1 MFTFR
6 KNKYIIYTYYNFC
19 LFKDYI
25 LKGKIMGKYCEKFK
39 NGNLVEMLLLN
50 ILSKGDSYG
59 YEIIQFFNTV
69 SDSTITLATGNLY
82 PMLYRLEENG
92 LITNYKKLVG
102 KRMERV
108 YYHLTEE
115 GYKELQE
122 MTADYEK
129 MISITDRMLK
139 YEYFSNSKTV

>member
-1 MFTFR
+1 M
-6 KNKYIIYTYYNFC
+6 
-19 LFKDYI
+19 
-25 LKGKIMGKYCEKFK
+25 MGKYCEKFK
-39 NGNLVEMLLLN
+39 NGNLVELLLLN
-50 ILSKGDSYG
+50 MLSKGDSYG

-82 PMLYRLEENG
+82 PLLYRLEENG

-108 YYHLTEE
+108 YYHLTEA

-122 MTADYEK
+122 MIADYK
-129 MISITDRMLK
+129 KVISITDRMLN
-139 YEYFSNSKTV
+139 YEYFSDSKTVKKI

>member
-1 MFTFR
+1 
-6 KNKYIIYTYYNFC
+6 
-19 LFKDYI
+19 
-25 LKGKIMGKYCEKFK
+25 MGKYCEKFK
-39 NGNLVEMLLLN
+39 NGNFVEMLLLN

-129 MISITDRMLK
+129 MISITDCMLK